1 MEQLQLAGQV
11 AIGLGGAITSN
22 DVGFITY
29 FSSTDTTQSY
39 TDYVNEDLDEL
50 TAEQQERCVV
60 VVTIES
66 LM

>member
-1 MEQLQLAGQV
+1 MEQLQLARQV

-22 DVGFITY
+22 DVGFITC
-29 FSSTDTTQSY
+29 FSSTDTAQSY
-39 TDYVNEDLDEL
+39 TDYVNEDLEEL